1 MSDVTKTSDN
11 GWEEDK
17 VVDLKEALVNQFFD
31 ECKGTEEY
39 LELSEVAGHKYPD
52 TPYAQ
57 ILKDIAREEHVHK
70 NHIKAIL
77 KDMCVT
83 FTDEMDK
90 ADAESEEAFKELFR

>member
-1 MSDVTKTSDN
+1 MSDVTKTSDS

-17 VVDLKEALVNQFFD
+17 VADLKEALVNQFLD

-39 LELSEVAGHKYPD
+39 LELSEMAGHKYPD

-57 ILKDIAREEHVHK
+57 ILKDIAREERVHK

-90 ADAESEEAFKELFR
+90 ADTEAEKAFKELFR

>member
-1 MSDVTKTSDN
+1 MSDVTTTED
-11 GWEEDK
+11 GWEEEK
-17 VVDLKEALVNQFFD
+17 TTDLKEALVDQFLD
-31 ECKGTEEY
+31 ECKGTKEY
-39 LELSEVAGHKYPD
+39 LELSEMAGHKYPN

-57 ILKDIAREEHVHK
+57 ILRDIAKEEHVHK

-90 ADAESEEAFKELFR
+90 ADTESETAFKDSFR

>member
-1 MSDVTKTSDN
+1 MSDVTTTED
-11 GWEEDK
+11 GWEEEK
-17 VVDLKEALVNQFFD
+17 TTDLKEVLVDQFLD
-31 ECKGTEEY
+31 ECKGTKEY
-39 LELSEVAGHKYPD
+39 LELSKLAGHKYPD

-57 ILKDIAREEHVHK
+57 ILKDIAKEERVHK

-90 ADAESEEAFKELFR
+90 ADTEAEMAFKDSFQ

>member
-1 MSDVTKTSDN
+1 MSDVTTTEGS
-11 GWEEDK
+11 WEEEK
-17 VVDLKEALVNQFFD
+17 ITDLKEALVNQFLD
-31 ECKGTEEY
+31 ECKGIEEY
-39 LELSEVAGHKYPD
+39 LELSEMAGHKYPN

-57 ILKDIAREEHVHK
+57 ILKDIAKEEHVHK

-90 ADAESEEAFKELFR
+90 ADTEAETAFKDSFR

>member
-1 MSDVTKTSDN
+1 MSDVTTIEG

-17 VVDLKEALVNQFFD
+17 ITDLKEALVNQFLD
-31 ECKGTEEY
+31 ECKGTEDY
-39 LELSEVAGHKYPD
+39 LKLSEMASHKYPN

-57 ILKDIAREEHVHK
+57 ILRDIAKEEHVHK

-90 ADAESEEAFKELFR
+90 ADTESEMAFNNSFR

>member
-1 MSDVTKTSDN
+1 MSDVTTTEG
-11 GWEEDK
+11 GWEEEK
-17 VVDLKEALVNQFFD
+17 ITDLKEALVNQFLD

-39 LELSEVAGHKYPD
+39 LELSEMAGHKYPN

-57 ILKDIAREEHVHK
+57 ILKDIAREERVHK

-90 ADAESEEAFKELFR
+90 ADTEAETAFKDSFR

>member
-1 MSDVTKTSDN
+1 MSDVTTTEG
-11 GWEEDK
+11 GWEEEK
-17 VVDLKEALVNQFFD
+17 VTDLKEALANQFLD

-39 LELSEVAGHKYPD
+39 LELSEIAGHKYPN

-57 ILKDIAREEHVHK
+57 ILKDIAREERVHK

-83 FTDEMDK
+83 FTDAMDK
-90 ADAESEEAFKELFR
+90 ADAEAEAAFKDSFR

>member
-1 MSDVTKTSDN
+1 MSDVTTIEG
-11 GWEEDK
+11 GWEEEK
-17 VVDLKEALVNQFFD
+17 VTDFKEALVSQFFD
-31 ECKGTEEY
+31 ECKGVEEY
-39 LELSEVAGHKYPD
+39 LELSEMASHKYPN

-57 ILKDIAREEHVHK
+57 ILRDIAKEEHVHK

-90 ADAESEEAFKELFR
+90 ADIESEAAFSNSFR

>member
-1 MSDVTKTSDN
+1 MSDVTTTEG
-11 GWEEDK
+11 GWEEEK
-17 VVDLKEALVNQFFD
+17 VTDLKEALVNQFLD

-39 LELSEVAGHKYPD
+39 LELSEMAGHKYPS

-57 ILKDIAREEHVHK
+57 ILKDIAREERVHK

-90 ADAESEEAFKELFR
+90 ADTEAEAAFMDSFQ

>member
-1 MSDVTKTSDN
+1 MSDVAITEG
-11 GWEEDK
+11 GWEEEK
-17 VVDLKEALVNQFFD
+17 ITDLKEALVNQFLD
-31 ECKGTEEY
+31 ECKGTKEY
-39 LELSEVAGHKYPD
+39 LELSEMAGHKYPN

-57 ILKDIAREEHVHK
+57 ILKDIAREERVHK

-90 ADAESEEAFKELFR
+90 ADTEAEMAFKDSFR

>member
-1 MSDVTKTSDN
+1 MSDVTTTEGS
-11 GWEEDK
+11 WEEEK
-17 VVDLKEALVNQFFD
+17 ITDLKEALVNQFID

-39 LELSEVAGHKYPD
+39 LELSEMAGHKYPD

-57 ILKDIAREEHVHK
+57 ILKDIAKEEHVHK

-77 KDMCVT
+77 KDMCIT

-90 ADAESEEAFKELFR
+90 ADTEAETAFKDSFR

>member
-1 MSDVTKTSDN
+1 MSDVTTIEG
-11 GWEEDK
+11 GWEEEK
-17 VVDLKEALVNQFFD
+17 ITDLKEALVNQFLD

-39 LELSEVAGHKYPD
+39 LELSEMASHKYPN

-57 ILKDIAREEHVHK
+57 ILKDIAKEEHVHK

-83 FTDEMDK
+83 FTDKMDK
-90 ADAESEEAFKELFR
+90 ADTESEMAFNNLFR